1 MDDKELLEAIEHA
14 VRTGAKSLDLSE
26 QSLTALPPEIGQ
38 MIGLTEVDLG
48 ANQLPIPPEILDD
61 TGNSADFRPG
71 SLTWRPPPPM
81 PS

>member
-38 MIGLTEVDLG
+38 MIGLTWGQPVAD
-48 ANQLPIPPEILDD
+48 PTRD
-61 TGNSADFRPG
+61 TG
-71 SLTWRPPPPM
+71 
-81 PS
+81 